1 MSVVVVDPYSSGRY
15 LVQELA
21 ERGIKMI
28 AVRSSDL
35 LADFWHEQLERQYF
49 EEVIDPQDM
58 EITAN
63 YLKTKNIRAVVPGS
77 EPGVML
83 ADELADALGLP
94 CNGAET
100 SEWRRHKY
108 SMQERL
114 RDVGVRCIRQIYSRD
129 LDEILAWSRSNY
141 PVVIKPAMSG
151 GTDGVYFC
159 DNDDHVRAAYA
170 ENIGKLNVNGE
181 ANDDLLV
188 QEKLVGT
195 EYIIDCV
202 SHEGKHVVSAIWK
215 YWAIDLSHVQS
226 VFKRTVELL
235 PCSGEVQDELVPYVF
250 KCLDALELKHGASHS
265 EVIMTKDGPC
275 LVETG
280 ARMHGLKGPK
290 MVELATGLGTHE
302 LLADVLLGGRLF
314 KEMHEQNQQYVLK
327 KYVFQTNL
335 VNYNVEGKLQSSLD
349 CPALRDLDS
358 VWLVSPVV
366 KPGEDLVITRDL
378 ISVPGFVYQV
388 HADYDKCVD
397 DITTIEKLETR
408 GLFDISEKETI
419 LSTFKDIDASGISA
433 NSTIFADGELSD
445 SAESTVSSFSIDT
458 PKVSILPPQVRV

>member
-170 ENIGKLNVNGE
+170 DNINKLNVNGE

-235 PCSGEVQDELVPYVF
+235 PCTGEVQDELVPYVF
-250 KCLDALELKHGASHS
+250 KCLDALDLKHGASHS

-302 LLADVLLGGRLF
+302 LLADVLLGARLF
-314 KEMHEQNQQYVLK
+314 NEMHKYNQQYVIK
-327 KYVFQTNL
+327 KYVWCTMLINHG
-335 VNYNVEGKLQSSLD
+335 VEGTLQSSLD
-349 CPALRDLDS
+349 CPALRELDS
-358 VWLVSPVV
+358 VWLVTPVV
-366 KPGEDLVITRDL
+366 KPGQELPITRDL
-378 ISVPGFVYQV
+378 ASAPGIVYQV
-388 HADYDKCVD
+388 HADYDKCVE
-397 DITTIEKLETR
+397 DIATIEKLESTC
-408 GLFDISEKETI
+408 LFNVAATKPTIS
-419 LSTFKDIDASGISA
+419 STFKDVDASGISSD
-433 NSTIFADGELSD
+433 STIFNDSGELSD
-445 SAESTVSSFSIDT
+445 SADTSSSI
-458 PKVSILPPQVRV
+458 SIAPLSIRV